1 MASLFDAVERPRV
14 IINTNDFNKP
24 KSLADA
30 IEKPIAE
37 VPSEGVPEHHT
48 SRLQSVMDKLFG
60 LHGQERYQLWPE
72 KLVRDAI
79 SAPHDVMTEGLLP
92 PGLRREDF
100 TDIPASTEPTT
111 AVGKALGLAPVGWQ
125 PNDNAVEKAQ
135 AVSALAGTGGLAG
148 AGNEAGVALGV
159 VPVDVAKKLNFKS
172 SPVSDVL
179 KQAVGNTPSASID
192 ADGHLVLKVL
202 RNQLPDQEMV
212 ESVRGGVFY
221 LPEGS
226 KYARYYNGTT
236 NNNYGGRQAIEG
248 ETAFK
253 NPLVVRGQTGGKA
266 PENAYNQL
274 MGDKKA
280 YKNLEADVMQVIN
293 ASWMRNKDLQAY
305 YDLVNRY
312 LDKHAPEMKNYAD
325 YILANSSKGNQLKYA
340 LQEAAI
346 ASAARKAGHDGII
359 GYSEGRGSNKGKP
372 FLSEI
377 FDVRENKYPSP
388 DGEFSVH
395 PELYSDSSKPGMAIQ
410 AMANTNKPFYSAV
423 ENAVAAAKQPKADAQ
438 QWLSFLKN
446 QPGVKQEELAHLGL
460 DKLSGSITKDEL
472 LKAVQE
478 GQPQIK
484 EVIKGAKS
492 WDSLTSQE
500 RDNMAMRYGD
510 KTGSIP
516 SDTELKNWYNQNQKS
531 DTKYHDYQLPG
542 GDNYREMLLTLP
554 DTRASGPKTFDQFAK
569 LNNLQ
574 DGHEARQLYSEFN
587 ANNKAVNEGNNY
599 KSSHWDEPNVLAHI
613 RMNDRN
619 IDGKKS
625 LHLEEIQSDWHQ
637 EGRKRGYKGQN
648 KENRNLDDIQKDL
661 AKAHNDL
668 VNNPNAET
676 KASYDKLMEERRL
689 ALGEGLV
696 PDAPFKKT
704 WDELALKKAIT
715 HAVKNGYDSISWTP
729 GEAQA
734 ARYDLSKQIQKLQY
748 NPETKELWVTE
759 QGRGNAPKVMGKYDE
774 TKLADA
780 IGKETAEKLIKAE
793 TRNGLHTLED
803 QDLKV
808 GGQGMKA
815 FYDKMLVDK
824 MNALTKKH
832 GGKVEKGSTSVKN
845 FEVKEAPRGKWAALV
860 DGEVINYYPTK
871 ERAQE
876 VINAKR
882 AKQGDTDVHV
892 LKITPELREHV
903 LKKGFPLFSAG
914 VPVFSPIDYDP
925 FKKDKL

>member
-37 VPSEGVPEHHT
+37 VPSDGIPNHHK
-48 SRLQSVMDKLFG
+48 SILQSTVDKLFG
-60 LHGQERYQLWPE
+60 LHGEERYQLWPE
-72 KLVRDAI
+72 RLVRDAI

-100 TDIPASTEPTT
+100 TDIPASSEPTT
-111 AVGKALGLAPVGWQ
+111 VVGKALGLAPVEWQ
-125 PNDNAVEKAQ
+125 PNDNAIDKAQ

-148 AGNEAGVALGV
+148 VGGEAGVAVGSGPLKIPKKLYRGV
-159 VPVDVAKKLNFKS
+159 VKGQQESGAEGLGTSHLGKGLYTSADKSFAKKY
-172 SPVSDVL
+172 
-179 KQAVGNTPSASID
+179 AT
-192 ADGHLVLKVL
+192 DGEI
-202 RNQLPDQEMV
+202 RE
-212 ESVRGGVFY
+212 F
-221 LPEGS
+221 LPED
-226 KYARYYNGTT
+226 
-236 NNNYGGRQAIEG
+236 
-248 ETAFK
+248 AFPK
-253 NPLVVRGQTGGKA
+253 NPLILNGAGGAGSLLMDHIFKNTNLK
-266 PENAYNQL
+266 NAREVTAKYP
-274 MGDKKA
+274 
-280 YKNLEADVMQVIN
+280 
-293 ASWMRNKDLQAY
+293 DL
-305 YDLVNRY
+305 
-312 LDKHAPEMKNYAD
+312 AD
-325 YILANSSKGNQLKYA
+325 YVREL
-340 LQEAAI
+340 
-346 ASAARKAGHDGII
+346 GHDGVVVNSGEEIVK
-359 GYSEGRGSNKGKP
+359 YP
-372 FLSEI
+372 FLKA
-377 FDVRENKYPSP
+377 DN
-388 DGEFSVH
+388 
-395 PELYSDSSKPGMAIQ
+395 Q
-410 AMANTNKPFYSAV
+410 AGLGVGVLAQTNKPFFSAV

-542 GDNYREMLLTLP
+542 GNNYREMLLTLP
-554 DTRASGPKTFDQFAK
+554 DKQQRLYEWEYFDPKTQTSKQFKTEAEAK
-569 LNNLQ
+569 AAAPEGVVVNQKEVAELNP
-574 DGHEARQLYSEFN
+574 AYR
-587 ANNKAVNEGNNY
+587 
-599 KSSHWDEPNVLAHI
+599 SSHWDEPNVLAHI

-619 IDGKKS
+619 VDGKKS

-637 EGRKRGYKGQN
+637 EGRKKGYREGDKAKIPFEDWFKQTHIRDYEDLPPNAQQRARDEYEKFGQN
-648 KENRNLDDIQKDL
+648 V
-661 AKAHNDL
+661 
-668 VNNPNAET
+668 VNND
-676 KASYDKLMEERRL
+676 SR
-689 ALGEGLV
+689 V

-715 HAVKNGYDSISWTP
+715 EAVKNGYDSISWTP

-734 ARYDLSKQIQKLQY
+734 ARYDLSKQVDAIRANKNPDGTYMIGTQKPGH
-748 NPETKELWVTE
+748 NMARPTKEME
-759 QGRGNAPKVMGKYDE
+759 AIPAD
-774 TKLADA
+774 KLAD
-780 IGKETAEKLIKAE
+780 IVGKELAEKIIKGEGGKADE
-793 TRNGLHTLED
+793 YGRVYSGL
-803 QDLKV
+803 DLKV

-824 MNALTKKH
+824 MRALTKKY
-832 GGKVEKGSTSVKN
+832 G
-845 FEVKEAPRGKWAALV
+845 
-860 DGEVINYYPTK
+860 GEVNK
-871 ERAQE
+871 S
-876 VINAKR
+876 KS
-882 AKQGDTDVHV
+882 GDHDVHV
-892 LKITPELREHV
+892 LKITPELRERV

-925 FKKDKL
+925 FKKDK

>member
-111 AVGKALGLAPVGWQ
+111 AVGKALGLAPTAWQ

-388 DGEFSVH
+388 DGDFSVH

-484 EVIKGAKS
+484 EVVKGAKS
-492 WDSLTSQE
+492 WDNLTSQE
-500 RDNMAMRYGD
+500 RDKMAMKYGD
-510 KTGSIP
+510 ETGSIP

-531 DTKYHDYQLPG
+531 DTKYHSYQLPG
-542 GDNYREMLLTLP
+542 GENYREMLLTLP
-554 DTRASGPKTFDQFAK
+554 DKQQRLYEWEYFDPKTQTSKQFKTEAEAK
-569 LNNLQ
+569 AAAPEGAVVNQKEVAELNP
-574 DGHEARQLYSEFN
+574 AYR
-587 ANNKAVNEGNNY
+587 
-599 KSSHWDEPNVLAHI
+599 SSHWDEPNVLAHI

-637 EGRKRGYKGQN
+637 AGRKQGYKQDNKNKLSVKNEGGIWRVRDENGQRVDLN
-648 KENRNLDDIQKDL
+648 GAAGFTTEEGARNAIANNTRDI
-661 AKAHNDL
+661 
-668 VNNPNAET
+668 
-676 KASYDKLMEERRL
+676 
-689 ALGEGLV
+689 GGV

-734 ARYDLSKQIQKLQY
+734 ARYDLSKQVNLVSANKQP
-748 NPETKELWVTE
+748 N
-759 QGRGNAPKVMGKYDE
+759 GKYLTYIEGKDE
-774 TKLADA
+774 GPLFRNRDGFSDNGQKEMTAQELEAT
-780 IGKETAEKLIKAE
+780 IGKEAAEKII
-793 TRNGLHTLED
+793 NGKPNKEGWIDLRD
-803 QDLKV
+803 KDLKV

-824 MNALTKKH
+824 MNALVKKH
-832 GGKVEKGSTSVKN
+832 GGKVEKAEIPLDTK
-845 FEVKEAPRGKWAALV
+845 K
-860 DGEVINYYPTK
+860 PTDFK
-871 ERAQE
+871 DFADWEK
-876 VINAKR
+876 AKAEGR
-882 AKQGDTDVHV
+882 KQLVHV

-914 VPVFSPIDYDP
+914 VPVFNPVNHNP
-925 FKKDKL
+925 FEEKK